1 MAMESVAEKHREVL
15 LIKEA
20 LALVGPDRGLNDG
33 HLVQAG
39 ESGDPYS
46 HLKRPGDSKNHVRTT
61 VSKTADCGNDK
72 KQARRTSSPSRHD
85 SLSCTVPAHAAMPPV
100 QDRLSMQNRIVHCL
114 FCTATCTASRLNNM

>member
-1 MAMESVAEKHREVL
+1 MAEKHREVL

-20 LALVGPDRGLNDG
+20 LALVGPDRGLNDGLNG

-61 VSKTADCGNDK
+61 VSKTVDCGNDK
-72 KQARRTSSPSRHD
+72 NVQQARRTSSPSRHD
-85 SLSCTVPAHAAMPPV
+85 SL
-100 QDRLSMQNRIVHCL
+100 
-114 FCTATCTASRLNNM
+114 

>member
-1 MAMESVAEKHREVL
+1 MAIDTAESAVAEKHREVL

-72 KQARRTSSPSRHD
+72 NVQQARRTSSPSRHD
-85 SLSCTVPAHAAMPPV
+85 SL
-100 QDRLSMQNRIVHCL
+100 
-114 FCTATCTASRLNNM
+114 